1 MYKPRVLAEGSPQ
14 SSYTWRVLHLII
26 VKDILPSNV
35 LQPSSGVFKRL
46 EKVRCA
52 WQWIVRQISEE
63 AQIYLFIQDEIQD
76 YRSTDPAMAIWFLH
90 YRYAE

>member
-1 MYKPRVLAEGSPQ
+1 MYNPRVLVEGSPQ

-26 VKDILPSNV
+26 VKDIVQSNV
-35 LQPSSGVFKRL
+35 LQPSSGIFKRL

-52 WQWIVRQISEE
+52 WQFFIVRQISEE

-76 YRSTDPAMAIWFLH
+76 YRLTDPAMARWFLH
-90 YRYAE
+90 YR